1 MAKKLSSSRGPA
13 RKTPAQRTWFAK
25 GEYYPKVDLSD
36 LEDRL
41 MSSWSPASVG
51 APAEAAIA
59 PAPRDQPQFVVAP
72 VLAATSTREEEDAM
86 PPPVA
91 ISQPPRAPPPLGPVV
106 EPSRTAVA
114 APRSPKDPLRLP
126 TSLDIAAARPLAKS
140 LLARRGQPIQIDAS
154 AVSQVGAQCAQVLLS
169 AKRTW
174 DADGVSLSMVNCGPR
189 MIEDF
194 ALIGIDCRT
203 LATGE
208 SPK

>member
-1 MAKKLSSSRGPA
+1 MAKKSSSWRRPA
-13 RKTPAQRTWFAK
+13 SKSSANKTPGHKTSFAK

-59 PAPRDQPQFVVAP
+59 APQRDRPAIVAAPVVA
-72 VLAATSTREEEDAM
+72 AASTRAEEDVM

-91 ISQPPRAPPPLGPVV
+91 ISEPPRAPPPLRP
-106 EPSRTAVA
+106 VA
-114 APRSPKDPLRLP
+114 APARAASAALRLP
-126 TSLDIAAARPLAKS
+126 ISLDLAAARPLANS
-140 LLARRGQPIQIDAS
+140 LLERRGQPILIDAS

-194 ALIGIDCRT
+194 ALIGIDCTT

-208 SPK
+208 STK